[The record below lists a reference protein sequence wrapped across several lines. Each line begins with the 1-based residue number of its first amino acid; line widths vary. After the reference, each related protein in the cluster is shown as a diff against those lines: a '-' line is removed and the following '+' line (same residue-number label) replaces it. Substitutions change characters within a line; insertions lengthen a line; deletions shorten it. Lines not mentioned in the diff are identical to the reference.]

1 MPVDS
6 WVRSLTCA
14 AAWVQAQQQS
24 WGGQVG
30 KNSRKRVGIGGRQRL
45 RAGWPAARQR
55 ACLLALCLL
64 PVSLCYRHTAPKAST
79 MMASKKFRST
89 KKTSSMKVQKN
100 RVAAI
105 PYGDVV

>member
-1 MPVDS
+1 
-6 WVRSLTCA
+6 
-14 AAWVQAQQQS
+14 
-24 WGGQVG
+24 
-30 KNSRKRVGIGGRQRL
+30 
-45 RAGWPAARQR
+45 
-55 ACLLALCLL
+55 
-64 PVSLCYRHTAPKAST
+64 